1 MKKVYQVMS
10 DMILPSIVFAAV
22 VSILIGT
29 ALFARIGG
37 RMDTGG
43 EDFSR
48 MADTETIEGLCER
61 ELPLIKCVGKKRWDV
76 GECIMMSEVFAGA
89 DTEGNH
95 VELVV
100 LDITDQN
107 GASVMECY
115 NKETGQAIFSA
126 RGVYTFLL
134 SATDR
139 QQKRSTGMISLLV
152 DER

>member
-1 MKKVYQVMS
+1 
-10 DMILPSIVFAAV
+10 
-22 VSILIGT
+22 
-29 ALFARIGG
+29 
-37 RMDTGG
+37 
-43 EDFSR
+43 
-48 MADTETIEGLCER
+48 
-61 ELPLIKCVGKKRWDV
+61 
-76 GECIMMSEVFAGA
+76 MMSEVFAGA

-139 QQKRSTGMISLLV
+139 HQKRSTGMISLLV